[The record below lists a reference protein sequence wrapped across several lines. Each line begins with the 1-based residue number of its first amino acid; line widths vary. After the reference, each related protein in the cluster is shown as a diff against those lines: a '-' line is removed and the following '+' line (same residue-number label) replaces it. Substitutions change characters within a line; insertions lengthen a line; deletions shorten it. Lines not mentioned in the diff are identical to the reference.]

1 VKVAVLYVGKGQ
13 ISQSDI
19 LANERGSTKY
29 ERFVDS
35 LGWNVDLDDHEGFG
49 GKVYSFLKER

>member
-1 VKVAVLYVGKGQ
+1 VGKGQ

-19 LANERGSTKY
+19 LANQRGSTKY

-49 GKVYSFLKER
+49 GKVY